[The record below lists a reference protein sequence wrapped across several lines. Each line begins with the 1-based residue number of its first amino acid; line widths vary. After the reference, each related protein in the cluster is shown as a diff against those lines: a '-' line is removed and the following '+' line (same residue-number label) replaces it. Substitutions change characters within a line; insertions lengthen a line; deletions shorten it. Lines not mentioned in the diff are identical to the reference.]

1 MAVFLVLLD
10 RFRFAH
16 SPCRRRTPVSAKRLP
31 CGAVNPRI
39 VIALVVVAVA
49 AFGAIALAASE
60 KSEDTGG
67 GGERFAGATLPEG
80 LKAPELGLADEE
92 GDVVRMS
99 DLRGEPAVVT
109 FLYSNCDD
117 SCPAQAQQVKGA
129 LNELGRDLPA
139 LAISVDPAN
148 DTPQSARAF
157 LSEQRMTGRMRF
169 VLGSRPELRRVWRGY
184 GVQPQ
189 LDDLDHT
196 ARIVLVDGDGVQ
208 RVGYPLGEVTPERL
222 AHDLRLLAAG
232 R

>member
-1 MAVFLVLLD
+1 VALATVWV
-10 RFRFAH
+10 
-16 SPCRRRTPVSAKRLP
+16 VSATKA
-31 CGAVNPRI
+31 GATSLRGVNPR
-39 VIALVVVAVA
+39 VTIALVVVAVA
-49 AFGAIALAASE
+49 AFAAVALAAGSSDDE
-60 KSEDTGG
+60 TGG
-67 GGERFAGATLPEG
+67 DGERFAGATLPAG

-92 GDVVRMS
+92 GEVVRMS
-99 DLRGEPAVVT
+99 ELRGEPVIVT

-148 DTPQSARAF
+148 DTAQSARAF

-169 VLGSRPELRRVWRGY
+169 VLGTRPELRRVWRGY
-184 GVQPQ
+184 AVEPQ

-196 ARIVLVDGDGVQ
+196 ARIVLVDGHGIQ

>member
-1 MAVFLVLLD
+1 
-10 RFRFAH
+10 
-16 SPCRRRTPVSAKRLP
+16 
-31 CGAVNPRI
+31 VNPRI

-49 AFGAIALAASE
+49 AFGAIALAATE
-60 KSEDTGG
+60 MSEDDGTSGG
-67 GGERFAGATLPEG
+67 ARFEGATLPVG
-80 LKAPELGLADEE
+80 LKAPELGLRDEE
-92 GDVVRMS
+92 GEVVRMAE
-99 DLRGEPAVVT
+99 LRGEPAVVT
-109 FLYSNCDD
+109 FLYSSCDD

-129 LNELGRDLPA
+129 LNELGRDVPA

-148 DTPQSARAF
+148 DTAQRARAF

-169 VLGSRPELRRVWRGY
+169 LLGSRPELRRVWDGY

-196 ARIVLVDGDGVQ
+196 ARIVLVDGSGVQ

>member
-1 MAVFLVLLD
+1 M
-10 RFRFAH
+10 
-16 SPCRRRTPVSAKRLP
+16 
-31 CGAVNPRI
+31 NPRI

-49 AFGAIALAASE
+49 AFAAVALAAGES
-60 KSEDTGG
+60 SDDAAGG
-67 GGERFAGATLPEG
+67 DGERFAGATLPEG
-80 LKAPELGLADEE
+80 LRAPELGLADEE
-92 GDVVRMS
+92 GEVVRMAE
-99 DLRGEPAVVT
+99 LRGDPVVVT

-129 LNELGRDLPA
+129 FDDLGRDLPA

-148 DTPQSARAF
+148 DTADSARAF

-169 VLGSRPELRRVWRGY
+169 VLGTRRELRRVWRGY
-184 GVQPQ
+184 AVQPQ

-196 ARIVLVDGDGVQ
+196 ARIVLVDGEGVQ

>member
-1 MAVFLVLLD
+1 
-10 RFRFAH
+10 
-16 SPCRRRTPVSAKRLP
+16 
-31 CGAVNPRI
+31 VNPRI

-49 AFGAIALAASE
+49 AFAAVALAAGSSDE
-60 KSEDTGG
+60 SAGG
-67 GGERFAGATLPEG
+67 DGARFAGATLPTG

-92 GDVVRMS
+92 GEVVRMS
-99 DLRGEPAVVT
+99 ELRGRPAVVT
-109 FLYSNCDD
+109 FVYSHCDD
-117 SCPAQAQQVKGA
+117 SCPTQVQQVKGA
-129 LNELGRDLPA
+129 FDRLGRDLPA

-148 DTPQSARAF
+148 DTADSARAF

-169 VLGSRPELRRVWRGY
+169 VLGSGPELRRVWRGY
-184 GVQPQ
+184 GVEPQ
-189 LDDLDHT
+189 LDDIDHT

>member
-1 MAVFLVLLD
+1 
-10 RFRFAH
+10 
-16 SPCRRRTPVSAKRLP
+16 
-31 CGAVNPRI
+31 VNPRI
-39 VIALVVVAVA
+39 SIALAIVAVA
-49 AFGAIALAASE
+49 TFAAMALAAGRA
-60 KSEDTGG
+60 DDDGAG
-67 GGERFAGATLPEG
+67 DGDRFAGSTLPRG
-80 LKAPELGLADEE
+80 LKAPELGLRDEE
-92 GDVVRMS
+92 GEVVRMS

-109 FLYSNCDD
+109 FLYSNCED

-148 DTPQSARAF
+148 DTADSARAF

-169 VLGSRPELRRVWRGY
+169 VLGTRRQLRRVWRGY
-184 GVQPQ
+184 AVEPQ

-196 ARIVLVDGDGVQ
+196 ARIVLLDGGGIQ

>member
-1 MAVFLVLLD
+1 V
-10 RFRFAH
+10 R
-16 SPCRRRTPVSAKRLP
+16 
-31 CGAVNPRI
+31 GVNPRI
-39 VIALVVVAVA
+39 VIALVLVAVA
-49 AFGAIALAASE
+49 TSAAIALAAGE
-60 KSEDTGG
+60 ADDAADGG
-67 GGERFAGATLPEG
+67 GQRFAGSTLPAG
-80 LKAPELGLADEE
+80 LEAPELGLRDEE
-92 GDVVRMS
+92 GEIVRMA
-99 DLRGEPAVVT
+99 DLRGEPVIVT
-109 FLYSNCDD
+109 FLYSNCED

-148 DTPQSARAF
+148 DDAESARAF

-169 VLGSRPELRRVWRGY
+169 LLGTRRELRRVWRGY
-184 GVQPQ
+184 AVQPQ

-196 ARIVLVDGDGVQ
+196 ARIVLVDGAGIQ

>member
-1 MAVFLVLLD
+1 M
-10 RFRFAH
+10 
-16 SPCRRRTPVSAKRLP
+16 
-31 CGAVNPRI
+31 NPRI

-49 AFGAIALAASE
+49 AFGAIALAATE
-60 KSEDTGG
+60 KSEDDG
-67 GGERFAGATLPEG
+67 GGERFAGATLPAG
-80 LKAPELGLADEE
+80 LRAPELGLRDEE
-92 GDVVRMS
+92 GEMVRMS
-99 DLRGEPAVVT
+99 ELRGQPAVVT

-148 DTPQSARAF
+148 DTPQSARSF

-169 VLGSRPELRRVWRGY
+169 VLGTRPELQEVWRGY

>member
-1 MAVFLVLLD
+1 M
-10 RFRFAH
+10 
-16 SPCRRRTPVSAKRLP
+16 
-31 CGAVNPRI
+31 NPRI
-39 VIALVVVAVA
+39 VIALVMVAVA
-49 AFGAIALAASE
+49 AFAAVALAADSADE
-60 KSEDTGG
+60 SADGD
-67 GGERFAGATLPEG
+67 GERFAGSTLPADLE
-80 LKAPELGLADEE
+80 APALGLRDEE
-92 GDVVRMS
+92 GEVVRMS
-99 DLRGEPAVVT
+99 ELRGEPVIVT
-109 FLYSNCDD
+109 FLYSNCED

-148 DTPQSARAF
+148 DTADSARAF

-169 VLGSRPELRRVWRGY
+169 VLGTRRDLRRVWRGY
-184 GVQPQ
+184 AVEPQ

-196 ARIVLVDGDGVQ
+196 ARIVLVDGDGIQ

>member
-1 MAVFLVLLD
+1 M
-10 RFRFAH
+10 
-16 SPCRRRTPVSAKRLP
+16 
-31 CGAVNPRI
+31 NPRI

-49 AFGAIALAASE
+49 AFGAIVLAASE
-60 KSEDTGG
+60 TSEEPASA
-67 GGERFAGATLPEG
+67 GERFEGATLPAG
-80 LKAPELGLADEE
+80 LRAPEVGLEDEE
-92 GDVVRMS
+92 GEVVRMA
-99 DLRGEPAVVT
+99 DLRGEPAIVT

-129 LNELGRDLPA
+129 LNQLGRDVPA

-148 DTPQSARAF
+148 DTAQSARAF
-157 LSEQRMTGRMRF
+157 LSEQRMTGRLRF
-169 VLGSRPELRRVWRGY
+169 VLGPREELRRVWRGY

>member
-1 MAVFLVLLD
+1 M
-10 RFRFAH
+10 
-16 SPCRRRTPVSAKRLP
+16 
-31 CGAVNPRI
+31 
-39 VIALVVVAVA
+39 VAVA
-49 AFGAIALAASE
+49 AFAAVALAAGSADE
-60 KSEDTGG
+60 SADGD
-67 GGERFAGATLPEG
+67 GERFAGSTLPADLE
-80 LKAPELGLADEE
+80 APELGLRDEE
-92 GDVVRMS
+92 GELVRMS
-99 DLRGEPAVVT
+99 ELRGEPVIVT
-109 FLYSNCDD
+109 FLYSNCED

-148 DTPQSARAF
+148 DDAGSARAF

-169 VLGSRPELRRVWRGY
+169 VLGTRRDLRRVWRGY
-184 GVQPQ
+184 AVEPQ

-196 ARIVLVDGDGVQ
+196 ARIVLVDGDGIQ